1 MQQLKTEITIPI
13 PSNMVL
19 VTKTEYDELQQAQQI
34 GKTWKLADL
43 KRELN
48 IPKSTT
54 WIKELVLKPNYDD
67 IADWCYIVNGGS
79 GRSSTIMLASK
90 AKAWFD
96 ENWSNIDWD
105 EKL

>member
-1 MQQLKTEITIPI
+1 MQQLKAEVTINV
-13 PSNMVL
+13 PSDMVL
-19 VTKTEYDELQQAQQI
+19 VTKAEYKELQQAQQI

-54 WIKELVLKPNYDD
+54 WIKELILKPNEDT
-67 IADWCYIVNGGS
+67 ISDWCHIVDGGN

-90 AKAWFD
+90 AKGWFD
-96 ENWSNIDWD
+96 DNWSNIDWD